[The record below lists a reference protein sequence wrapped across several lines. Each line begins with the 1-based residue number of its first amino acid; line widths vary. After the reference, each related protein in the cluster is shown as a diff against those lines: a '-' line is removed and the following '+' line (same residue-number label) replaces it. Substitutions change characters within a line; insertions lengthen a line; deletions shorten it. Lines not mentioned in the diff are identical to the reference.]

1 MVFGSRIML
10 RPCIERSEVLI
21 HTMSYTGAAGI
32 DNSRLRSMKVIRSD
46 YMIQIK

>member
-32 DNSRLRSMKVIRSD
+32 DNSRLRSMKGRLSFP
-46 YMIQIK
+46 KANST